1 MISPC
6 INVNVFVIILT
17 YNGRRWIEECLKS
30 VLASGLNGQ
39 RVLVVDNAST
49 DGTPEMVRQQF
60 PQVRLRQND
69 RNLGFA
75 AGNNVG
81 IKLALDEG
89 AEYVMLLNQDTTV
102 ATDCF
107 VRLEEAAKESPFGVF
122 APLQLRY
129 DGSGIDPGMRKGM
142 LIESG
147 EFIDDLWRGQRRKT
161 YPLKEAYGG
170 AVLFHRTVFEAV
182 GLFDECFFLYGED
195 EDLCRRIRRAGFRFN
210 LVPGALVCHWHTL
223 VQLENQGME
232 KTNPHARRAVLL
244 LALKDIQRAWVS
256 RCLYVVKELSSK
268 SLHALL
274 RLDFPSLFGCVEDG
288 AWLFLNL
295 RHIKRSRDFDKRVF
309 ETVMER
315 QAPQQG
321 NVNSTSR
328 PERSV

>member
-1 MISPC
+1 M
-6 INVNVFVIILT
+6 NVFIIILT

-30 VLASGLNGQ
+30 VLASGIHSQ

-60 PQVRLRQND
+60 PRVRLIQNEM
-69 RNLGFA
+69 NLGFA
-75 AGNNVG
+75 AGNNIG

-102 ATDCF
+102 AIDCF
-107 VRLEEAAKESPFGVF
+107 ARLEEVAKEKPFGVF

-142 LIESG
+142 LVESG

-161 YPLKEAYGG
+161 YPLKEVYGG

-195 EDLCRRIRRAGFRFN
+195 GDLCRRIRRTGFRFS
-210 LVPGALVCHWHTL
+210 LVPDALVYHWHTL
-223 VQLENQGME
+223 VQLENEGKE

-244 LALKDIQRAWVS
+244 LALKDIQRTWAG

-268 SLHALL
+268 GLHALL
-274 RLDFPSLFGCVEDG
+274 RLDFSAVLGCVEDG
-288 AWLFLNL
+288 AWLFLGL
-295 RHIKRSRDFDKRVF
+295 RRIKRSRDFDKRMF
-309 ETVMER
+309 EAASER
-315 QAPQQG
+315 QTSQQG
-321 NVNSTSR
+321 DDSASQLRRGV
-328 PERSV
+328 